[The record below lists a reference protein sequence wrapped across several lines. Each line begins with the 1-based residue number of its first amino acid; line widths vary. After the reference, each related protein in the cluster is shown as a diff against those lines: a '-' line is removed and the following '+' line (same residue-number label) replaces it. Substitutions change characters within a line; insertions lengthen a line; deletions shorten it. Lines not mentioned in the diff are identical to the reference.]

1 MIANSRTIEIPQ
13 FVVSPA
19 SNDDALINA
28 LMYALPLVR
37 KGRELWEGVKM
48 VVSEDGKLAV
58 TAHNHDIG
66 KPLSKTSLAN
76 VLLNVSSFTTWHEV
90 RET

>member
-1 MIANSRTIEIPQ
+1 
-13 FVVSPA
+13 
-19 SNDDALINA
+19 
-28 LMYALPLVR
+28 
-37 KGRELWEGVKM
+37 M

>member
-1 MIANSRTIEIPQ
+1 
-13 FVVSPA
+13 
-19 SNDDALINA
+19 
-28 LMYALPLVR
+28 
-37 KGRELWEGVKM
+37 M
-48 VVSEDGKLAV
+48 VVSENGKLAV

-66 KPLSKTSLAN
+66 NPLSYTSLAN